1 VVRSIGDNQ
10 TFEETYVEL
19 FVRAQRVA
27 ARILGDR
34 TEAEDVAAETMV
46 KAMGSWPRMRTYCA
60 PWVTR
65 VATNLAIDIVRR
77 REAAPDDQLAAAV
90 NVDGTDR
97 MALLGGLRTLPA
109 RQRQALVLRYVVDL
123 SASDTAEVMG
133 LSAGTVKTHLQ
144 RGLAALRLQF
154 GDEFKE
160 KTDVT

>member
-1 VVRSIGDNQ
+1 
-10 TFEETYVEL
+10 
-19 FVRAQRVA
+19 
-27 ARILGDR
+27 
-34 TEAEDVAAETMV
+34 
-46 KAMGSWPRMRTYCA
+46 
-60 PWVTR
+60 
-65 VATNLAIDIVRR
+65 
-77 REAAPDDQLAAAV
+77 
-90 NVDGTDR
+90 